1 MILILVLF
9 HCKQSSSLKCLPCDR
24 SKCQNEPKPE
34 DCRSGELASGICGCC
49 DRCAAAVYEKCGGLW
64 GMTGHCADY
73 LYCQQEDYGSVGIC
87 KPNTCTTRRDCFRGN
102 MMCERMKLTD
112 CLCKNGICKKS
123 SGCGTKRDCHDNYCW
138 SANCED
144 EGKCVW
150 LKGKCVRQKVVPL
163 RPNRYPTHLKDVLYP
178 SMDCGRKK
186 EGDYCKTCLA
196 KFGCEGNCMGGVCVE
211 YKDQGPRSNRRKV
224 GSEWCYFNYQPVCG
238 YDGKTYANHCVAGK
252 AALKCVGE
260 CPCPVCGPNYNPVC
274 GIDGKTYPN
283 NCNATN
289 SRTYVMC
296 SGECP
301 CQGTGPLIGAVP
313 QIGFGPRMR
322 MG

>member
-1 MILILVLF
+1 LIHFYKRTKHNWHERSALQWVLFKRLTGNDRVFTNMPNLMILILVLF
-9 HCKQSSSLKCLPCDR
+9 HCKQSSSLKCSPCDR
-24 SKCQNEPKPE
+24 SKCKNEPKPE

-73 LYCQQEDYGSVGIC
+73 LYCHQEDYGSVGIC
-87 KPNTCTTRRDCFRGN
+87 KPNTCTTRGDCFRGN

-123 SGCGTKRDCHDNYCW
+123 SGCGTKRKCSDNYCW

-144 EGKCVW
+144 EGMCVW
-150 LKGKCVRQKVVPL
+150 QKGKCVRQKVVPL

-196 KFGCEGNCMGGVCVE
+196 KFGCEGNCIGGVCVD

-224 GSEWCYFNYQPVCG
+224 GGCPYVYRPVCG
-238 YDGKTYANHCVAGK
+238 YDGKTYANDCVAKRSGMSVMCMGK
-252 AALKCVGE
+252 
-260 CPCPVCGPNYNPVC
+260 CPC
-274 GIDGKTYPN
+274 D
-283 NCNATN
+283 
-289 SRTYVMC
+289 
-296 SGECP
+296 
-301 CQGTGPLIGAVP
+301 
-313 QIGFGPRMR
+313 IGFGPRMR